1 MSGSITDNI
10 GTGSGVIAAPV
21 TSTESAGDPT
31 ISTNPTDGVGTEW
44 HQTTSGEIFICTDAT
59 AGANVWTTQLVRNVY
74 GSRGL
79 FGGGTGPHNEIDYVQ
94 IDTPG
99 NATDF
104 GDLSVARGNM
114 DATDNGQ
121 NGRGV
126 FIGGGIS
133 PYSDVI
139 DYVTIANTGNAT
151 DFGNILTGRYA
162 VAATSN
168 GSNERGIMFGGVG
181 QPWDGGQNVIQYI
194 TISTPGNSVDFGNL
208 TNEPYMAGACS
219 NGTNDR
225 AVCWGGAGVQP
236 APSGS
241 GANGISR
248 FMQYVTIST
257 PSNASDFGSEITTG
271 VYGHGDDGANAAGC
285 TSNGTLDRGVHC
297 GGDHAG
303 DFNIIQYITISSIG
317 NATDFGDL
325 TAASSWTSATS
336 SGEGDRAVI
345 GHIDNPTNKGIDYFT
360 ISSTGNAADFGEL
373 TVARNAGSACSNGM
387 N

>member
-1 MSGSITDNI
+1 MSGKVTDNI
-10 GTGSGVIAAPV
+10 GTGSGVISAPV
-21 TSTESAGDPT
+21 TSTESSSDPVT
-31 ISTNPTDGVGTEW
+31 STNPATGVGTEW
-44 HQTTSGEIFICTDAT
+44 HNTTSGEIFICTDAT

-74 GSRGL
+74 GSRAC
-79 FGGGTGPHNEIDYVQ
+79 FGGGGTSNVIDYIA
-94 IDTPG
+94 IDAP
-99 NATDF
+99 ADAADF
-104 GDLSVARGNM
+104 GDLLTGRGNF

-121 NGRGV
+121 TGRGV
-126 FIGGGIS
+126 FMGGGGSTYTDTIEYITIS
-133 PYSDVI
+133 SP
-139 DYVTIANTGNAT
+139 GNST
-151 DFGNILTGRYA
+151 DFGNLLSGRYG

-168 GSNERGIMFGGVG
+168 GSNDRGISFGGVG

-194 TISTPGNSVDFGNL
+194 TISSPGNAIDFGNL
-208 TNEPYMAGACS
+208 TNQPYMAGACS

-241 GANGISR
+241 GANGITR

-257 PSNASDFGSEITTG
+257 PGNASDFGSELTTG
-271 VYGHGDDGANAAGC
+271 TYGHGDDGANAAGC

-303 DFNIIQYITISSIG
+303 SFNIIQYITISSIG

-325 TAASSWTSATS
+325 TVASSWTAATS
-336 SGEGDRAVI
+336 SGEGDRAVV
-345 GHIDNPTNKGIDYFT
+345 GCIDNPTNQGIDYFT
-360 ISSTGNAADFGEL
+360 ISSTGNAADFGEM
-373 TVARNAGSACSNGM
+373 TVARSAPAACSNGM